1 MVKIVDYKT
10 YSREDGTEFCVLIAQ
25 GGLETV
31 KSKETGKIYF
41 TARKANVPCTFDES
55 ICASLIG
62 SEIEGTI
69 KKVKVDPYEYPDP
82 ETGELINLSHRYE
95 FVGLEDEII
104 NNHLV
109 EEDLVS

>member
-10 YSREDGTEFCVLIAQ
+10 YSREDGTTFCVLIAQ

-31 KSKETGKIYF
+31 KSKETGKTYF

-55 ICASLIG
+55 VCASLIG
-62 SEIEGTI
+62 AEIEGTI
-69 KKVKVDPYEYPDP
+69 KKVKVDEYEYSNPD
-82 ETGELINLSHRYE
+82 TGEVIHLSHRYE
-95 FVGLEDEII
+95 FVSLEDEIV

-109 EEDLVS
+109 EEEIVS